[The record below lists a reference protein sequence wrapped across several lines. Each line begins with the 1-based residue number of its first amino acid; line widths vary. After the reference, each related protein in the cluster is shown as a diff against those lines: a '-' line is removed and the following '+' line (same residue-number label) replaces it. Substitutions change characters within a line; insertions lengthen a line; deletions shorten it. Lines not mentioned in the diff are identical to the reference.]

1 MSAKY
6 CAQCGASLYS
16 NAAFCSQCGRP
27 VQAQPAVSQPPPA
40 AYPAAPQAPPP
51 PAAYPAAPQT
61 APQAPSQPATYTA
74 EPILDVLSALQRK
87 KGMLGM
93 RSEAFNLILTPV
105 RLVFVTV
112 SSQEMREAVN
122 QARTEAKAQ
131 GKGWFGQVAAQ
142 MAWTNVIA
150 ERYRS
155 MPVDAVL
162 AQHPGS
168 FYVLNNQVTRIRFN
182 EVGSDDDT
190 TQRIQ
195 MTVESAGG
203 KHRFDVT
210 NVPGDAVNKRLRQV
224 LPHAVR

>member
-6 CAQCGASLYS
+6 CAQCGAPLYP

-27 VQAQPAVSQPPPA
+27 VSAAQAAPDAPQASPPA
-40 AYPAAPQAPPP
+40 MVPAAPQP
-51 PAAYPAAPQT
+51 
-61 APQAPSQPATYTA
+61 APQASPQPTAYAA
-74 EPILDVLSALQRK
+74 EPILDVLSALQMRK
-87 KGMLGM
+87 GALGM
-93 RSEAFNLILTPV
+93 RSETFDLILTPV
-105 RLVFVTV
+105 RLVFVPV
-112 SSQEMREAVN
+112 SSQEMREAVR
-122 QARTEAKAQ
+122 QAQTQAKAQ

-168 FYVLNNQVTRIRFN
+168 FYVLNNQVSRIRFH
-182 EVGSDDDT
+182 ETDSDDGT
-190 TQRIQ
+190 TQSVQ

-210 NVPGDAVNKRLRQV
+210 RVPGGAVNKRLRQA